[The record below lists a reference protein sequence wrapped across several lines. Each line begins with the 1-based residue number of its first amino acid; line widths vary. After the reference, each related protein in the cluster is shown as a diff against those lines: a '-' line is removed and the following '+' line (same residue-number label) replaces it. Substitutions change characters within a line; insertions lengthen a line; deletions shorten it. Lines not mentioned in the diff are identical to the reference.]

1 LLLSHPRWHPSIL
14 EQLQLLSTPRPDL
27 PLDPG
32 FCFWLSVFQAR
43 FVLNHLAWFQ
53 PHRLRGPVPTHTID
67 RFISLPPSLFAYGH
81 ASLFFASVY
90 LSLRSAAS
98 PDSRL
103 LIAIQSSLLLPPIAS
118 GRLLSSAHDT
128 GIFSDLAAFDSDFLI
143 PISHRC
149 QSSLASGQTL
159 LFLPS
164 NRHIRLPRGRCCPLC
179 SLLHHLTEVGNS
191 PLATLCCLSRPSSPW
206 IPPRP
211 SPSENR
217 NEIWGTRSL
226 ISRSIY

>member
-1 LLLSHPRWHPSIL
+1 MPGFTALLVLFWVTLPHSVFVLSLHIVLSLSLSLSRSRSLSLSLLLLSHPRWHPSIL

-103 LIAIQSSLLLPPIAS
+103 LIAIQSSLV
-118 GRLLSSAHDT
+118 LS
-128 GIFSDLAAFDSDFLI
+128 L
-143 PISHRC
+143 R
-149 QSSLASGQTL
+149 
-159 LFLPS
+159 
-164 NRHIRLPRGRCCPLC
+164 
-179 SLLHHLTEVGNS
+179 S
-191 PLATLCCLSRPSSPW
+191 PVA
-206 IPPRP
+206 
-211 SPSENR
+211 
-217 NEIWGTRSL
+217 GF
-226 ISRSIY
+226 